1 MCGSLDTPTRE
12 VAMLPIH
19 VALVADTDSVSA
31 REITRVAAALDKQV
45 TRDFGPL
52 WGVLATVDPVF
63 SLEDVPV
70 GHWPIVLR
78 DRIKVPGADGFHK
91 DRFGQ
96 PFARMSLTDSW
107 SLTASHECLEML
119 ADPFG
124 DRMIPG
130 PSVKRGQERVSY
142 LVEVCDPPESEEFAY
157 TVNDVLVSDF
167 ITPSFYDP
175 VKVEGVRYSFTGA
188 VKHPRQV
195 LEGGYISW
203 RNQTN
208 EHIEQLVVKNGK
220 KEFLDLGVWHPSS
233 RSVREFVDSKT
244 EHPQLDQGL
253 SPQNKHLRSA
263 IEAEQNNK
271 RARKEAAKLLRQELQ
286 ALETL
291 L

>member
-1 MCGSLDTPTRE
+1 VLT
-12 VAMLPIH
+12 IH
-19 VALVADTDSVSA
+19 VALVADTDAVSA

-45 TRDFGPL
+45 TRDFGPR

-63 SLEDVPV
+63 SLEDIPV
-70 GHWPIVLR
+70 GYWPLILR
-78 DRIKVPGADGFHK
+78 DRIKAPGADGFHK

-96 PFARMSLTDSW
+96 PLALMALTDSW

-130 PSVKRGQERVSY
+130 PSIKRGEGRVSY
-142 LVEVCDPPESEEFAY
+142 LVEVCDPPESDEFAY

-167 ITPSFYDP
+167 ITPAYYDP
-175 VKVEGVRYSFTGA
+175 VKVDGVRYSFTGA
-188 VKHPRQV
+188 IERPRQV

-208 EHIEQLVVKNGK
+208 EHIEQLVVRNGED
-220 KEFLDLGVWHPSS
+220 EFRDLGVWHPSS

-244 EHPQLDQGL
+244 EHPELEHGL
-253 SPQNKHLRSA
+253 SPQNKRLRSA

-271 RARKEAAKLLRQELQ
+271 LAREQAAELLRKELQ

-291 L
+291 Q

>member
-1 MCGSLDTPTRE
+1 
-12 VAMLPIH
+12 MLPIH

-31 REITRVAAALDKQV
+31 REITRVAAALAKQV

-70 GHWPIVLR
+70 DYWPIVLR
-78 DRIKVPGADGFHK
+78 DKIKVPGADGFHK